1 MVSGS
6 VKGVAVRRFESCPDY
21 TALIAGHKLRSL
33 TQQSVVIMWID
44 RTDILVIPELT
55 AWKDKQ
61 LRLRSSVVEQA
72 AVNR

>member
-1 MVSGS
+1 MVDAS
-6 VKGVAVRRFESCPDY
+6 VGMVRIQNNSNSTDAILASYRFKSCPDY

-44 RTDILVIPELT
+44 RTDTLVIPWLT

-61 LRLRSSVVEQA
+61 I
-72 AVNR
+72 